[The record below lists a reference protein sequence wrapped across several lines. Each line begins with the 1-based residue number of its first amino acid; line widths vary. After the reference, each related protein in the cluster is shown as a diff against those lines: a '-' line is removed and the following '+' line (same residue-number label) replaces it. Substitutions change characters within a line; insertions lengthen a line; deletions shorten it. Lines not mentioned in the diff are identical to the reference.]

1 MESCVKT
8 SIDMKLLDNEIRSY
22 SMNFGCIKQLY
33 AHRMCGVCA
42 SLEDIAQG
50 LTELREQDL

>member
-1 MESCVKT
+1 MRF
-8 SIDMKLLDNEIRSY
+8 LDNETRLC
-22 SMNFGCIKQLY
+22 SMDFGCIKPLY